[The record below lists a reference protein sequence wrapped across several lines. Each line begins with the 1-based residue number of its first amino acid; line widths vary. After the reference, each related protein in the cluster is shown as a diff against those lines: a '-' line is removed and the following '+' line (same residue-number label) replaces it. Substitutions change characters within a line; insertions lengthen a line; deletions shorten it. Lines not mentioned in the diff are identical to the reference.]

1 MDTIKKTGD
10 MKRSD
15 IIGEL
20 STFIRK
26 QGILENLMQTKKAE
40 LGVGPDQLV
49 FVGTADMA
57 EYFWCAEKS
66 ILKSRLQEVRFFES
80 YLFDR
85 IVYSFDLGRLNNLP
99 NDHNELLSIGDDI
112 SQPDIEVLL
121 RENKVEEPDDEI
133 LQSKVAKEGIWLT
146 LGVING
152 VHYVIGFPD
161 EIAREMN
168 MNMSDTEVR
177 EVVFVNSIDD
187 PALPP
192 KLRGVVG
199 EDAYAEKYPSIRW
212 NFNFGKY
219 IMVGTP
225 DGITD
230 DFVYEFKTTKNKYL
244 ERFIKPVAE
253 TQADLY
259 GHFFG
264 RGEKRVQIREYE
276 SGKIFTYQTE
286 VNRQRV
292 KQVYDGFQSIDEGK
306 EAIPPKAWKCKKC
319 EFELVCPIS
328 QG

>member
-1 MDTIKKTGD
+1 

-15 IIGEL
+15 IISDL
-20 STFIRK
+20 TTFIRK
-26 QGILENLMQTKKAE
+26 QGILENLMQTKKDE
-40 LGVGPDQLV
+40 LGVDRDQLV

-66 ILKSRLQEVRFFES
+66 MLKSRSQEVKFFES

-99 NDHNELLSIGDDI
+99 SDHNEFLSIGDDI
-112 SQPDIEVLL
+112 SQPDIEDLL
-121 RENKVEEPDDEI
+121 RENKVEEPKGDI
-133 LQSKVAKEGIWLT
+133 LYPKVAKEGIWLT

-161 EIAREMN
+161 EGAREI
-168 MNMSDTEVR
+168 NMSDPKVR

-187 PALPP
+187 PTLPP

-219 IMVGTP
+219 IMVGIP

-230 DFVYEFKTTKNKYL
+230 DFVYEFKTTKNYYL
-244 ERFIKPVAE
+244 KQFIKPVAE

-264 RGEKRVQIREYE
+264 RGEKKVQIREYE
-276 SGKIFTYQTE
+276 TGKIFTYQTE
-286 VNRQRV
+286 VNSQRV
-292 KQVYDGFQSIDEGK
+292 KQVYDGFKSIDEGK
-306 EAIPPKAWKCKKC
+306 EAIPPKAWKCKRC

-328 QG
+328 QR

>member
-1 MDTIKKTGD
+1 

-15 IIGEL
+15 IISDL
-20 STFIRK
+20 TTFIRK
-26 QGILENLMQTKKAE
+26 QGILENLMQTKKDE
-40 LGVGPDQLV
+40 LGVDRDQLV

-66 ILKSRLQEVRFFES
+66 ILKSRSQEVKFFES

-99 NDHNELLSIGDDI
+99 SDHNELLSIGDDI

-121 RENKVEEPDDEI
+121 RENKVEEPKGDI
-133 LQSKVAKEGIWLT
+133 LYPKVAKEGIWLT

-161 EIAREMN
+161 EGAREI
-168 MNMSDTEVR
+168 NMSDPKVR

-187 PALPP
+187 PTLPP

-219 IMVGTP
+219 IMVGIP

-230 DFVYEFKTTKNKYL
+230 DFVYEFKTTKNYYL
-244 ERFIKPVAE
+244 KQFIKPVAE

-264 RGEKRVQIREYE
+264 RGEKKVQIREYE
-276 SGKIFTYQTE
+276 TGKIFTYQTE
-286 VNRQRV
+286 VNSQRV
-292 KQVYDGFQSIDEGK
+292 KQVYDGFKSIDEGK
-306 EAIPPKAWKCKKC
+306 EAIPPKAWKCKRC

-328 QG
+328 QR